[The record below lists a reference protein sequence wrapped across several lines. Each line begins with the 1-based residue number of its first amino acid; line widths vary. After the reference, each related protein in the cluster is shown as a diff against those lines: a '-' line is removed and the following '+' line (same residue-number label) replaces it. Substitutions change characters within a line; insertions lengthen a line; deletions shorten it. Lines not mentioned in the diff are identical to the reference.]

1 MVKNAEGDRPQCGD
15 KHDPERR
22 SRPTSRLACLC
33 ELLLMALSRK
43 LLRGFVL
50 FAKPTFDI
58 RTSGIPPISKT
69 KRYASA
75 LPKAHVKA
83 GQQRADVFRATPLQL
98 FKRTR
103 IVVHFVFLD

>member
-1 MVKNAEGDRPQCGD
+1 MPKAIAPSAETSTTQNAA
-15 KHDPERR
+15 
-22 SRPTSRLACLC
+22 LAQRVALRASVSCSSW
-33 ELLLMALSRK
+33 LSRK

-103 IVVHFVFLD
+103 IMVHFVFLD